1 MQSRTSFFNG
11 AVFRKNLTRFAPV
24 MALDTLLLVIM
35 IMLAWSRPGEN
46 RGYYF
51 IDQVS
56 ALISLMGYVNLIYG
70 AVVAQLIFG
79 DLFSSRMCNALHAM
93 PLRRECWF
101 VTNVVSGLVYSLIP
115 TAVAT
120 LVLLPLL
127 TKTIFAGAWKL
138 AFLFFLAAN
147 LEFICMFGLAVF
159 CVMMVGSRITMVAGY
174 GLLNFGAPICYW
186 LVDSVYSPLLYGVI
200 TPSGLAEKLF
210 PLQYMSRSFVD
221 TDASGIFD
229 SFGRILTGVQATYS
243 LTEGWRSLWW
253 LALAGIVFTLA
264 ALILYKHRNLECAG
278 DAVCSR
284 KLIPVFQVLSAL
296 FVAVAAEFFLT
307 ELVGLGDN
315 QEILKYVLLFIGLLV
330 GWFAGKMLVERS
342 ARVFQPR
349 SFVGLGILAAVLAA
363 SMGLT
368 KLDVL
373 RLDERLPAQE
383 DIESVDLSYSDATFT
398 DSSDIAKVLQ
408 LNKLVLEDRLP
419 FNQGNAFVLENGD
432 YVSMQDSQ
440 AAYWQEG
447 DPIPQVRLRDD
458 IILGYT
464 LKDGRVIRRKYSF
477 WVDSQQGQI
486 AKSLLSRWEAVGARY
501 TNVDGE
507 KKETLPLLLNEVD
520 DFYCSLGSNR
530 NRDFTREQAESLIQA
545 IQADCQAETMA
556 QRSQYHDG
564 IFKYLN
570 YEGTPSE
577 DDSIYLSLSGENYG
591 WSITVYPDSANTVR
605 WLRDN
610 GYLDGVTIGHRS
622 TPRWY

>member
-1 MQSRTSFFNG
+1 
-11 AVFRKNLTRFAPV
+11 
-24 MALDTLLLVIM
+24 
-35 IMLAWSRPGEN
+35 
-46 RGYYF
+46 
-51 IDQVS
+51 
-56 ALISLMGYVNLIYG
+56 
-70 AVVAQLIFG
+70 
-79 DLFSSRMCNALHAM
+79 
-93 PLRRECWF
+93 
-101 VTNVVSGLVYSLIP
+101 
-115 TAVAT
+115 
-120 LVLLPLL
+120 
-127 TKTIFAGAWKL
+127 
-138 AFLFFLAAN
+138 
-147 LEFICMFGLAVF
+147 
-159 CVMMVGSRITMVAGY
+159 MVAGY

-200 TPSGLAEKLF
+200 TPTGLAEKLF
-210 PLQYMSRSFVD
+210 PLQYMMNSFVD

-229 SFGRILTGVQATYS
+229 SFGRVLTDVQATYS
-243 LTEGWRSLWW
+243 LDEHWHSLWW

-264 ALILYKHRNLECAG
+264 ALVLYKNRNLECAG

-307 ELVGLGDN
+307 ELVGLGEN
-315 QEILKYVLLFIGLLV
+315 QEVLKYVLLFSGLLV

-342 ARVFQPR
+342 AQVFQLR

-373 RLDERLPAQE
+373 HLDERLPAQE
-383 DIESVDLSYSDATFT
+383 DIDSVYLNYSDATLT
-398 DSSDIAKVLQ
+398 DSSDIAKILQ

-419 FNQGNAFVLENGD
+419 YGQGNAFVLENGD
-432 YVSMQDSQ
+432 YVSIRDSQ

-447 DPIPQVRLRDD
+447 DPIPQQRMRDD
-458 IILGYT
+458 LTLGYT

-486 AKSLLSRWEAVGARY
+486 AKSLLSRWETVNYDY
-501 TNVDGE
+501 TYVDGE
-507 KKETLPLLLNEVD
+507 TKETLPLLLNEVD
-520 DFYCSLGSNR
+520 DFYCSLDFGR

-570 YEGTPSE
+570 YEGIPSE
-577 DDSIYLSLSGENYG
+577 DESVYLSISGENYG
-591 WSITVYPDSANTVR
+591 WSITVYPDSANTVQ
-605 WLRDN
+605 WLRSN
-610 GYLDGVTIGHRS
+610 GYLDGVTLGHRS
-622 TPRWY
+622 SPRWY